1 MNPDF
6 SNLQGKRK
14 LVREIGEIEKSGV
27 KLQSSTEE
35 SERLLVRVIGRFKKN
50 EGSKNRGSTVVHIK
64 TVWSGTDSL
73 DKHNKM
79 ADIYFRYKLL
89 NAVAF
94 PELIV
99 ADISVVNSRGHFY
112 HSENSQMSAN
122 VLDACHKI

>member
-1 MNPDF
+1 MY
-6 SNLQGKRK
+6 
-14 LVREIGEIEKSGV
+14 
-27 KLQSSTEE
+27 
-35 SERLLVRVIGRFKKN
+35 
-50 EGSKNRGSTVVHIK
+50 IK

-99 ADISVVNSRGHFY
+99 ADISVVNSRRHFY
-112 HSENSQMSAN
+112 HSENSQMSVN
-122 VLDACHKI
+122 VLDAFHKI